1 MSVRNVGRS
10 WVSLTRLWAVRPRMQ
25 RGIQEIGMFHLRWW
39 GGMAVALASVADAQP
54 VRVVLD
60 LDAAAPGIQTTVRVP
75 VGTTVVPGVAVYI
88 YDPAGGHS
96 IRGIGYLGGLDR
108 GIALGHTPSSAN
120 SGTLTSLTGHVGTP
134 IVPDSIHYVT
144 NLVEKG
150 FDGPELQYLESN
162 GTLSPIP
169 ATPAA
174 PVFTVDVH
182 LSGTHAGDVFSLYLL
197 DMTCVWR
204 REGGGSG
211 GAFSTGAGLLDT
223 GGDFVPDGTLT
234 RWGADPDVSVHVPP
248 AAFLVD
254 FIDGGGATIV
264 VGGCYANCDGS
275 SAAPLLSANDFQCFL
290 NKYAAGDAYANCD
303 GSTSSPV
310 LNAND

>member
-1 MSVRNVGRS
+1 
-10 WVSLTRLWAVRPRMQ
+10 
-25 RGIQEIGMFHLRWW
+25 MFHLQRW
-39 GGMAVALASVADAQP
+39 GGMAVALASVAYAQP
-54 VRVVLD
+54 IRVVLD
-60 LDAAAPGIQTTVRVP
+60 MDAAAPGIQPTITVP
-75 VGTTVVPGVAVYI
+75 TGTTVVPGVAVYI

-120 SGTLTSLTGHVGTP
+120 SGTLTALTGHVGMP

-169 ATPAA
+169 SAPVA

-211 GAFSTGAGLLDT
+211 GAFSTGAAGVLDT
-223 GGDFVPDGTLT
+223 GGDCVPDGTLT
-234 RWGADPDVSVHVPP
+234 RWGADPDVPVLVPP

-254 FIDGGGATIV
+254 FIDGGSAGATIV

-290 NKYAAGDAYANCD
+290 NKYAAGNAYANCD
-303 GSTSSPV
+303 GSTGSPV
-310 LNAND
+310 LNANDFQCFLNAFAAGCT